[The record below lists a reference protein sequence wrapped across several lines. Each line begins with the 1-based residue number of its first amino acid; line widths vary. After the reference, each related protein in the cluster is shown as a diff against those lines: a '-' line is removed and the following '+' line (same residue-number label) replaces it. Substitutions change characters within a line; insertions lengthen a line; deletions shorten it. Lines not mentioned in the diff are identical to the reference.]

1 MARLT
6 IGGQVLYANA
16 TPAAGARVTI
26 DDLDSPGEHD
36 RILDAVADADG
47 RFSGRSLEWKDREA
61 ASWASTSRTSC
72 GWSSPRE
79 PTGGRTAARSCATAA
94 APPPII
100 LPFGP
105 PRPVTKAE
113 RELVQIILVS
123 DGYTGAERAMYEFI
137 EVATEGLTTAILGP
151 HYQRMTFV
159 KGAAATLDGVTSA
172 LNAAA
177 GRSGVEAV
185 DLLFTTHG
193 SGSKMTLADGEVKDT
208 TLGSAITARLSPA
221 RLAKLRIVFSTACF
235 GETHLDMWT
244 DVGFTEASGAEGIYA
259 DSAVSYAPF
268 LTAWA
273 AERTFAEAV
282 AAANAAD
289 VGNAADQAARAFYLA
304 RNLPVPAA
312 QVDSD
317 RVRAGTG
324 TTRVYSTA

>member
-47 RFSGRSLEWKDREA
+47 RFSGRSLEWKDREGRVLGIDIPDILRLEFTA
-61 ASWASTSRTSC
+61 RAD
-72 GWSSPRE
+72 
-79 PTGGRTAARSCATAA
+79 GRTHRGPFLRNGSSSA
-94 APPPII
+94 PII

-177 GRSGVEAV
+177 GRSGVE
-185 DLLFTTHG
+185 
-193 SGSKMTLADGEVKDT
+193 
-208 TLGSAITARLSPA
+208 
-221 RLAKLRIVFSTACF
+221 
-235 GETHLDMWT
+235 
-244 DVGFTEASGAEGIYA
+244 
-259 DSAVSYAPF
+259 
-268 LTAWA
+268 
-273 AERTFAEAV
+273 
-282 AAANAAD
+282 
-289 VGNAADQAARAFYLA
+289 
-304 RNLPVPAA
+304 
-312 QVDSD
+312 
-317 RVRAGTG
+317 
-324 TTRVYSTA
+324 

>member
-47 RFSGRSLEWKDREA
+47 RFSGRSLEWKDREGRVLGIDIPDILRLEFTA
-61 ASWASTSRTSC
+61 RAD
-72 GWSSPRE
+72 
-79 PTGGRTAARSCATAA
+79 GRTHRGPFLRNGSSSA
-94 APPPII
+94 PII

>member
-1 MARLT
+1 M
-6 IGGQVLYANA
+6 
-16 TPAAGARVTI
+16 
-26 DDLDSPGEHD
+26 
-36 RILDAVADADG
+36 ADADG
-47 RFSGRSLEWKDREA
+47 RFSGRSLEWKDREGRVLGIDIPDILRLEFTA
-61 ASWASTSRTSC
+61 RAD
-72 GWSSPRE
+72 
-79 PTGGRTAARSCATAA
+79 GRTHRGPFLRNGSSSA
-94 APPPII
+94 PII

-208 TLGSAITARLSPA
+208 TLGSAITSRLSPA

-289 VGNAADQAARAFYLA
+289 VRNAAD
-304 RNLPVPAA
+304 
-312 QVDSD
+312 
-317 RVRAGTG
+317 
-324 TTRVYSTA
+324 